1 MGSSCKLPKLC
12 MGTTWTAGFPLT
24 ADMTFRVQRCSESS
38 TYHCQNC
45 LHSFFVMTCKVEDA
59 GPSLCFSNLKRFFLM
74 PNKRLCSCSLT
85 LYSFFPSY
93 PQGTEWAV
101 YLLLLK
107 VIFCISEGCYCP
119 SSLTKQLQLTPQIF
133 HLWST
138 LLLECS
144 GLNAVV
150 ELNLYFFCREWKI
163 ICVTSFKHPDM
174 MPVSMSPLMHLP
186 WQLLISPNPFL

>member
-45 LHSFFVMTCKVEDA
+45 LHSFFVMTCKGEDA
-59 GPSLCFSNLKRFFLM
+59 GPSLCFSNLERFFLM

-107 VIFCISEGCYCP
+107 IFFCISEGCYCP
-119 SSLTKQLQLTPQIF
+119 SSLTKTTPVNSSNLPLMVYIITGVF
-133 HLWST
+133 WT
-138 LLLECS
+138 ECS
-144 GLNAVV
+144 GWAESVL
-150 ELNLYFFCREWKI
+150 
-163 ICVTSFKHPDM
+163 
-174 MPVSMSPLMHLP
+174 
-186 WQLLISPNPFL
+186 FLQGMKDYLRY